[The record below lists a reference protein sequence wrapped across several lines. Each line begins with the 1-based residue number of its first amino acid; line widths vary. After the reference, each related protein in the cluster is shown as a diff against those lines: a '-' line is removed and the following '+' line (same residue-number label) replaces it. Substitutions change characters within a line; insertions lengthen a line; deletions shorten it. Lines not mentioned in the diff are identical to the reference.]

1 MGVDLW
7 VVVPARGGSTRVP
20 RKNLRSLAGR
30 PLLAYTLQLVNDLG
44 VADRSVVS
52 SDDADALSLAASF
65 GIRAIERPSELATA
79 DASTESALL
88 HALDVLAGEGQRGEW
103 VMTLPPTSPFRR
115 AATVRGLVA
124 QARAEP
130 EAQDCL
136 MTVTEDRRDL
146 WRMADDGR
154 LTRLFPEAPRRQ
166 QDRTPLYEEN
176 SAVYLTRVSALRA
189 TGSILGRSVRGV
201 VIDPIEA
208 WDINSETDLVVAE
221 ALAPVALGA
230 DRRSAEDAARG

>member
-1 MGVDLW
+1 MVGLDLR

-20 RKNLRSLAGR
+20 GKNLRPLAGR
-30 PLLAYTLQLVNDLG
+30 PLLAYTLQLVIDLG
-44 VADRSVVS
+44 VADRTVVS
-52 SDDADALSLAASF
+52 SDDAAALSLAASF
-65 GIRAIERPSELATA
+65 GIRAIERPPELATA

-88 HALDVLAGEGQRGEW
+88 HVLDVLAGEGHGAEW

-115 AATVRGLVA
+115 AATVHDLLA
-124 QARAEP
+124 LARAEP

-154 LTRLFPEAPRRQ
+154 LARLFPGAPRRQ

-189 TGSILGRSVRGV
+189 TGSVLGRSVRGV
-201 VIDPIEA
+201 VIDPVEA
-208 WDINSETDLVVAE
+208 WDINTETDFVIAE
-221 ALAPVALGA
+221 ALARDALSG
-230 DRRSAEDAARG
+230 

>member
-1 MGVDLW
+1 MVGLDLW
-7 VVVPARGGSTRVP
+7 VVVPARGGSTRVQG
-20 RKNLRSLAGR
+20 KNLRPLARR
-30 PLLAYTLQLVNDLG
+30 PLLAYTLQLVIDLG
-44 VADRSVVS
+44 ARDRTVVS
-52 SDDADALSLAASF
+52 SDDADALSLARSV
-65 GIRAIERPSELATA
+65 GIRAIERPPELATA

-88 HALDVLAGEGQRGEW
+88 HVLDLLASEGRDAEW

-115 AATVRGLVA
+115 AATVRDLVVL
-124 QARAEP
+124 ARADP
-130 EAQDCL
+130 DAQDCL

-154 LTRLFPEAPRRQ
+154 LTRLFPDAPRRQ

-189 TGSILGRSVRGV
+189 TGSVLGRSVRGV

-208 WDINSETDLVVAE
+208 WDINTELDLAIAE
-221 ALAPVALGA
+221 ALA
-230 DRRSAEDAARG
+230 RRGVDD

>member
-1 MGVDLW
+1 MPG
-7 VVVPARGGSTRVP
+7 
-20 RKNLRSLAGR
+20 KNLRPLAGR
-30 PLLAYTLQLVNDLG
+30 PLLAYTLQLVIDLG
-44 VADRSVVS
+44 VADRTVVS
-52 SDDADALSLAASF
+52 SDDGAALEMAAAF
-65 GIRAIERPSELATA
+65 GIRGIERPSELATA

-88 HALDVLAGEGQRGEW
+88 HALDVVAGEGDEAEW

-115 AATVRGLVA
+115 ADTIHDLVA
-124 QARAEP
+124 LARAEP
-130 EAQDCL
+130 GLHDCL

-154 LTRLFPEAPRRQ
+154 LTRLFPDAPRRQ

-201 VIDPIEA
+201 VIDPLEA
-208 WDINSETDLVVAE
+208 WDINTETDFVIAE
-221 ALAPVALGA
+221 VLARDALT
-230 DRRSAEDAARG
+230 E

>member
-1 MGVDLW
+1 MPG
-7 VVVPARGGSTRVP
+7 
-20 RKNLRSLAGR
+20 KNLRPLAGR
-30 PLLAYTLQLVNDLG
+30 PLLAYTLQLVIDLG
-44 VADRSVVS
+44 VGDQTVVS
-52 SDDADALSLAASF
+52 TDDADAMSLARSF
-65 GIRAIERPSELATA
+65 EIRAIERPPALATA

-88 HALDVLAGEGQRGEW
+88 HALDVLTSEGRDADW

-115 AATVRGLVA
+115 AATIRDLIALAG
-124 QARAEP
+124 AEP

-146 WRMADDGR
+146 WRMTDDG
-154 LTRLFPEAPRRQ
+154 LLMRLFPEAPRRQ

-189 TGSILGRSVRGV
+189 TRSVLGRSVRGV

-208 WDINSETDLVVAE
+208 WDINTETDFVIAE
-221 ALAPVALGA
+221 VL
-230 DRRSAEDAARG
+230 ARGARTG